1 MNPNRKKHGVLSMM
15 LIWWWPWWLTAVVV
29 ADPQINLLNS
39 GCSPYNVS
47 NESAFYAS
55 LNATLSNLRAKLN
68 NNTNTRFAT
77 AQQVTGSAYAMVQC
91 RNYLSTADC
100 LACFTAAVAQI
111 RNYYAANGARVIY
124 DGCFLRY
131 ESSSFYD
138 QTTEPGNE
146 GICGNQ
152 TASQPTAFSAAV
164 KELLADLQVATPRIN
179 GFFAASKKEA
189 VGSAGNATVYAVA
202 QCAETVSEIGC
213 QDCLTVA
220 SRNAQVCIPSAV
232 ARAVDAGCFLRYS
245 DTPFFADNQTTN
257 LLPFLGNGSSSNKK
271 AIIGGVVGG
280 VVGAILILAVFVWFI
295 VLRRR
300 KPITRGDILGATELR
315 GPVNYKYKDL
325 KSATKNFSEEN
336 KLGEGGFGDV
346 YKLSEKVDIYSFGV
360 VVLEIICGQRI
371 SEVKNDP
378 NGDYLLER
386 AWKLYENDRHQEL
399 VDEILDPNEYTTE
412 EVKGIIEIAL
422 LCLQSSPAVRPSMSE
437 VVVLLKSKG
446 SVERQPPSKPAY
458 VDTNQKKVR
467 GDTFT
472 STA

>member
-1 MNPNRKKHGVLSMM
+1 MTFMPATCVDGAPVVMVRYVHLGVG
-15 LIWWWPWWLTAVVV
+15 
-29 ADPQINLLNS
+29 NS
-39 GCSPYNVS
+39 GERSPKKS
-47 NESAFYAS
+47 
-55 LNATLSNLRAKLN
+55 
-68 NNTNTRFAT
+68 
-77 AQQVTGSAYAMVQC
+77 G
-91 RNYLSTADC
+91 
-100 LACFTAAVAQI
+100 AVECI
-111 RNYYAANGARVIY
+111 LEG
-124 DGCFLRY
+124 Y

-152 TASQPTAFSAAV
+152 TASQPTAFGAAV

-179 GFFAASKKEA
+179 SFFAASKKEA

-220 SRNAQVCIPSAV
+220 SRNAQVCIPGTV

-300 KPITRGDILGATELR
+300 KPITRGNILGATELR

-336 KLGEGGFGDV
+336 KLGEGGYTAPEYALHGQ
-346 YKLSEKVDIYSFGV
+346 LSEKVDIYSFGV
-360 VVLEIICGQRI
+360 VVLEIICGRRI

-386 AWKLYENDRHQEL
+386 AWKLYENDKHQEL
-399 VDEILDPNEYTTE
+399 VDETLDPNEYTTE

-458 VDTNQKKVR
+458 VDTDLKKVR
-467 GDTFT
+467 GDTST
-472 STA
+472 STASSTSNATASISQVSGR